1 MLRIKQAVGLLLFGV
16 GLLNAGA
23 VDFDVPKEIPDEP
36 FDLQA
41 ARLEYTNDT
50 LIASGGVTGKFENV
64 TMRADQVSGNT
75 ETGDLH
81 MEGDIHFERGDII
94 WKGSELDYNYMTQTG
109 NFGPSTFNFDPVLM
123 SVDQVERVSTNEYA
137 LRGASFTTCPEDHPH
152 FHIQAKEAL
161 LVDEEYITAKGV
173 TVYVGKVP
181 VMYLPYWR
189 QRLTKSVF
197 SFKVGYGSQWGAYLL
212 LNATVPWNEYFESS
226 TDVNLYSKR
235 GVGFRQGFTWNYPNA
250 VGEFAAFYLNDQ
262 DPYARY
268 DSPSAKEL
276 IGNDRYWFK
285 FGHLQHFSDTH
296 YLNTKLNYLS
306 DPAVIEEFF
315 IDDYE
320 TYAQPE
326 SYLSWVQG
334 NSYVGSEVFLN
345 QRLNDF
351 YENTDRYQYSLDL
364 YRTKIPGTP
373 FFIESENAIADLE
386 HVFAETNSLAPPSFG
401 AVRTDSMN
409 TLTLPQQW
417 GAVSLVPRASYRATY
432 YSDTKLNEAELR
444 QIPGAGMQ
452 VSVQATK
459 VLSDKT
465 RWYGKGLRHKIE
477 PYADYIYENSSLSP
491 DDIYTFDDIDLL
503 HDENKVQLGLR
514 NILQTKR
521 DNRVSQFIDLD
532 LYTYYLIDDYGT
544 GNDFDSLFVN
554 ARMPLTKRTMVD
566 MYGEIDWNNGE
577 VPFFDTRLS
586 HDRGE
591 VIFSVEHLYRPDRD
605 QSLWTPRVDLYPDA
619 KVSLEAYLRYNDKD
633 NDVQEVSSVIY
644 MNWCCMRYGL
654 GAHFYDENEVRVMF
668 SIGLSAFPEARMGT
682 SF

>member
-1 MLRIKQAVGLLLFGV
+1 MLIFGV

-23 VDFDVPKEIPDEP
+23 VDFDLPQEIPDEP
-36 FDLQA
+36 FDIRA

-50 LIASGGVTGKFENV
+50 LIASGGVTGRFENV
-64 TMRADQVSGNT
+64 TMRADQVTGNM

-81 MEGDIHFERGDII
+81 MEGDIHFERGNIV
-94 WKGSELDYNYMTQTG
+94 WQGSELDYNYETDVG
-109 NFGPSTFNFDPVLM
+109 NFGPSSLNFDPVLI

-137 LRGASFTTCPEDHPH
+137 LHGASFTTCPKDHQH
-152 FHIQAKEAL
+152 YHIRAKEAT

-173 TVYVGKVP
+173 TFYVGKVP

-212 LNATVPWNEYFESS
+212 LNATVPLNEYLDSIS
-226 TDVNLYSKR
+226 DVNIYSKR
-235 GVGFRQGFTWNYPNA
+235 GVGFRQGFTWNYPKA

-268 DSPSAKEL
+268 DSPEAQEL
-276 IGNDRYWFK
+276 INNDRYWFK

-296 YLNTKLNYLS
+296 YINTKLNYLS

-320 TYAQPE
+320 QFAQPE
-326 SYLSWVQG
+326 SYFSWVNG
-334 NSYVGSEVFLN
+334 NSYVGSELFLN

-373 FFIESENAIADLE
+373 FYIESENAIADLE
-386 HVFAETNSLAPPSFG
+386 RVFSVTNSLAPPSYG

-432 YSDTKLNEAELR
+432 YSETKLDEPELR
-444 QIPGAGMQ
+444 QIPGVGMQ
-452 VSVQATK
+452 VSMQATK

-477 PYADYIYENSSLSP
+477 PYADYIYENSSVSP
-491 DDIYTFDDIDLL
+491 DDVYVFDDIDLL

-591 VIFSVEHLYRPDRD
+591 VIFSIEHLYRPGSD
-605 QSLWTPRVDLYPDA
+605 QSLWTPRVDLYPDE
-619 KVSLEAYLRYNDKD
+619 KVSFEAYLRYNDKK
-633 NDVQEVSSVIY
+633 NDVQEVSSVVY

-654 GAHFYDENEVRVMF
+654 GAHFYDENEIRIMF